1 MLARPE
7 DGEGSMADARVA
19 MVSGANRGIGLA
31 IAREMARRGCALSLG
46 VRRPQSLP
54 AELRALGEER
64 LLVHR
69 YEAADPA
76 AGDAWVA
83 ATVARFGRIDIL
95 VNNAGIAP
103 QVQLETGS
111 DADLD
116 ALLDINVK
124 GPFRLLRAAFPHL
137 KRSGSGRVVN
147 VASLSGKR
155 VLGLNAGYQ
164 MAKHAV
170 VALNHAV
177 RRAGWEHGIRSTA
190 LCPGFVNTDM
200 VAGHEGI
207 DMAQVTQPADLAA
220 LCGVVVD
227 LPNSASIAEL
237 LVNWRLE
244 PSL

>member
-1 MLARPE
+1 MSRPLH
-7 DGEGSMADARVA
+7 GKRALVTGGGS
-19 MVSGANRGIGLA
+19 GIGAGIAEVLAEQGAA
-31 IAREMARRGCALSLG
+31 IALLGRRLEPLQAVAKQIAKLG
-46 VRRPQSLP
+46 VAVHVVTADVRQRAQVE
-54 AELRALGEER
+54 AACATAAKALG
-64 LLVHR
+64 
-69 YEAADPA
+69 
-76 AGDAWVA
+76 G
-83 ATVARFGRIDIL
+83 IDIL

-137 KRSGSGRVVN
+137 KRAGNGRVVN

-200 VAGHEGI
+200 VAGHDGI
-207 DMAQVTQPADLAA
+207 DMSQVTQPEDLAA
-220 LCGVVVD
+220 LCGMVVD
-227 LPNSASIAEL
+227 LPNSASVAEL

>member
-1 MLARPE
+1 M
-7 DGEGSMADARVA
+7 
-19 MVSGANRGIGLA
+19 
-31 IAREMARRGCALSLG
+31 
-46 VRRPQSLP
+46 
-54 AELRALGEER
+54 
-64 LLVHR
+64 
-69 YEAADPA
+69 
-76 AGDAWVA
+76 
-83 ATVARFGRIDIL
+83 
-95 VNNAGIAP
+95 
-103 QVQLETGS
+103 QLETGS

-137 KRSGSGRVVN
+137 KRAGSGRVVN

-227 LPNSASIAEL
+227 LPNSASVAEL